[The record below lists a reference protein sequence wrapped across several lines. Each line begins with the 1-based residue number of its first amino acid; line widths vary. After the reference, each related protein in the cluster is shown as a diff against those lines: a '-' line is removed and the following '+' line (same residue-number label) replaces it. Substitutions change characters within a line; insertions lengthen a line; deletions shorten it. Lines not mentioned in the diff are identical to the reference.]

1 MPVAKGVVPAAGC
14 VTGPPPG
21 LWLCHA
27 VCGVRGPSPSLRLAS
42 LTTRPQ
48 LRVRVVKDRDPE
60 GGVKD
65 RWWWAVGD
73 QCGGVTRGPEREGEQ
88 GER

>member
-1 MPVAKGVVPAAGC
+1 MPAAGC
-14 VTGPPPG
+14 ATVPPPG

-27 VCGVRGPSPSLRLAS
+27 VCVETGPSPSLRLAS

-60 GGVKD
+60 GGVED
-65 RWWWAVGD
+65 SGGGRWGTSV
-73 QCGGVTRGPEREGEQ
+73 VV
-88 GER
+88 